1 MGARNYNVRSGCGG
15 RCNGRMVG
23 KPETGLGEINGD
35 LLEADFGPVVRLSPV
50 CVN

>member
-1 MGARNYNVRSGCGG
+1 MDVWSANR
-15 RCNGRMVG
+15 
-23 KPETGLGEINGD
+23 KTGLGEINGD